1 MQYRNPYYQA
11 PQTAPQA
18 IDETADLSNA
28 REFIKEKLYF
38 ISVSRLPAP
47 VQNVHFFTIDQ
58 QFVYTNF
65 YADFGPSNMSHV
77 VRFCNF
83 MQQKF
88 DVN

>member
-11 PQTAPQA
+11 QQTAPQPV
-18 IDETADLSNA
+18 DETANLSNA

-38 ISVSRLPAP
+38 VSLSHPPTQLP
-47 VQNVHFFTIDQ
+47 NVHFFTIDQ

-83 MQQKF
+83 LQQKF
-88 DVN
+88 DVR